1 MKTLDELRSQI
12 DAADK
17 DLIDAFAR
25 RLDAVKQI
33 GELKKAQGRPVFDPE
48 REKQKIAQLEN
59 LASAEVRP
67 HIKRLYTEIMGIAK
81 DIESKPL
88 FGVLG
93 KSLPHTYS
101 PQIHSMITSD
111 YGYTIIEREEDELQ
125 ALWEQGRQGVYGGF
139 NVTIPY
145 KKNAFAMCDELTACA
160 SDTGAVN
167 TVVFREDGTSLG
179 ANTDVYGFEY
189 MLKSS
194 GIDPA
199 GKKVLILGTG
209 GASAAVNTALKDM
222 GAGDISF
229 VSRKGEIN
237 YDNVYELCEAAQI
250 VVNCTPVGMYPKIDA
265 APVDIGKFNKL
276 EAVADIIY
284 NPSCTKLLYDA
295 KKAGLKTAGGLKM
308 LVAQAFKASA
318 FFKGAK
324 DDEEAES
331 IISADDIEKV
341 TSALER
347 QMKNVTVIGMPGSG
361 KTWLARKLG
370 EHLNREVVDLDDE
383 FTAVYGKT
391 PSQTIKEEGEDA
403 FRAKESAVARDV
415 LSRSGLIVS
424 CGGGIV
430 TREEN
435 FFALKCNSNVIYNER
450 PLEVLCGTDRPLT
463 AQNGVEALY
472 AQRKDA
478 YEALADMRICVGA
491 KSSCEEYLKEAVRI
505 YDENTCT

>member
-209 GASAAVNTALKDM
+209 GASAAVRLLQ
-222 GAGDISF
+222 GRVVHAGC
-229 VSRKGEIN
+229 RRHP
-237 YDNVYELCEAAQI
+237 LCE
-250 VVNCTPVGMYPKIDA
+250 PHG
-265 APVDIGKFNKL
+265 
-276 EAVADIIY
+276 
-284 NPSCTKLLYDA
+284 
-295 KKAGLKTAGGLKM
+295 
-308 LVAQAFKASA
+308 
-318 FFKGAK
+318 
-324 DDEEAES
+324 
-331 IISADDIEKV
+331 
-341 TSALER
+341 
-347 QMKNVTVIGMPGSG
+347 
-361 KTWLARKLG
+361 
-370 EHLNREVVDLDDE
+370 
-383 FTAVYGKT
+383 
-391 PSQTIKEEGEDA
+391 
-403 FRAKESAVARDV
+403 RDQ
-415 LSRSGLIVS
+415 LR
-424 CGGGIV
+424 
-430 TREEN
+430 
-435 FFALKCNSNVIYNER
+435 
-450 PLEVLCGTDRPLT
+450 
-463 AQNGVEALY
+463 
-472 AQRKDA
+472 
-478 YEALADMRICVGA
+478 
-491 KSSCEEYLKEAVRI
+491 
-505 YDENTCT
+505 